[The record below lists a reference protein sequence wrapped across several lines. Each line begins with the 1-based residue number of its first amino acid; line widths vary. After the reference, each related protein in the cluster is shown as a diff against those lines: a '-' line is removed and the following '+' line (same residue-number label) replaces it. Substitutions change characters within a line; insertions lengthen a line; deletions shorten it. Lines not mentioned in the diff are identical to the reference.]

1 MEKSRKFSVFKK
13 SYRKTVLDKAVEFLS
28 KDHYELVEKIGSGSF
43 GDVISLKK
51 TFHVKDVDEEVVV
64 VNEKNAGKVILQD
77 MTSLSEFTE

>member
-1 MEKSRKFSVFKK
+1 MILKKFLHIVLIYLRFNTVYDQSNMEKSRKFSVFKK

-51 TFHVKDVDEEVVV
+51 TFMSK
-64 VNEKNAGKVILQD
+64 
-77 MTSLSEFTE
+77 M